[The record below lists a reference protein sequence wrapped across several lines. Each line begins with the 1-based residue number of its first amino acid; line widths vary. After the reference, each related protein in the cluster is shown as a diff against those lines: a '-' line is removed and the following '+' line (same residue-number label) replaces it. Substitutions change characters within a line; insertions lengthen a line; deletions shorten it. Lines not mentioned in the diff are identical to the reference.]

1 MNDALFIID
10 PGADIYESSTFAPKS
25 FKITNLSTT
34 GQNITSITLDLS
46 KAIFPDVVYDP
57 EGKAGDSAAK
67 GFEIDLDPTSVAGTS
82 GVKSFEYL
90 KPRDGGYDA
99 LQINFSDFK
108 PKQTLEFSIDTDPTS
123 TKEAKQDTSKH
134 YGSISGLELVG
145 AIATVTFA
153 DGETLT
159 GQFYR
164 TPNSN
169 TGSQVT
175 LAANLATAPTIEA
188 VGLSETATVA
198 DANQTIKV
206 TGTPN
211 SQVSLL
217 VVDGALLIEGEGY
230 DIDPFEANTAFA
242 VNEITATIGANG
254 TVDVPVALTRTETA
268 NGTGGLNYI
277 VAKYQDGN
285 TVSSKV
291 VLEYVPSTV
300 DPGTNPGN
308 AGDTVVPTAVLD
320 AIAVTDLSKPHT
332 FTVTYTDN
340 VAIDAEAI
348 DANDVK
354 VIAPDGV
361 TVLPATLSDVVDV
374 KGDGTVMTATYS
386 VAAPA
391 GNWSQR
397 GAYQVELQAGQVND
411 TAGNKVAADVLGSFA
426 VNILHEPSATGVIRI
441 EAEDYRAGENIVD
454 YYDDSVQPDE
464 LNFGGA
470 YRLNEPVD
478 IEVTGDVGGG
488 YNVGYITAGET
499 LTYDVVIPKA
509 ENYNL
514 VLRVANPDTF
524 DKTIDAVIDGKTYTA
539 NIGSTGDYQVYQDV
553 IINNVNLSAGTKELS
568 LIFQSKDYNINYV
581 ELVPAE
587 PVVDTV
593 APTAMLD
600 TTTLTQQSN
609 TTTAASF
616 TVTFAD
622 DSGIDAATID
632 ANDLIVTAPNGT
644 ALPITLVS
652 VDATDNGTPRTATYS
667 IAAPGG
673 TWDTANK
680 GKYTV
685 AVKAGQVSDINGN
698 KVAAKVL
705 GNLDINIASVQSPV
719 TEPPTNQPSENITI
733 RIEAEDYKIGV
744 NGDKY
749 LDTSRNNFG
758 GAYRQDNVDLE
769 ATKDVVGGGY
779 NVAWIET
786 GEFLTYDLNIL
797 AKGSY
802 DLVLRVATPAKDTKK
817 VDVVIDRKT
826 YTASFSNTGGWQAY
840 QDVVVSNVNLDA
852 GTKELRLYMKS
863 GGFNLNY
870 LELRSQQ
877 TTTEPSTTNPP
888 TTEPPVTEP
897 PTTKPPVTP
906 PTFEPPVNEPSP
918 KTEIIRIEAEN
929 YKPGTNGVEFYDTEA
944 ENFGGA
950 YRPNEPVDIE
960 ETGDVGGGFNVA
972 YIAAGETLAYDVKVP
987 QAQNYN
993 LVLRVAVPTD
1003 VPQSLDAIIGG
1014 KTYTAS
1020 FGNTGG
1026 WQSYTDVI
1034 INNVN
1039 LSAGVQELQLNMK
1052 SNSFNINYVEL
1063 VPAEPVVDA
1072 TLPSVILDNTLDDSD
1087 TVTLNLSTNSKTNA
1101 NFSVTFSDNAG
1112 IDPTSIDTTDVTV
1125 TAPNGTVVPVTL
1137 TGTNNGNGKSHT
1149 AIYSIAALG
1158 GTWDAADKG
1167 DYIVALNTGAVSD
1180 INGNATPAKNIGKL
1194 ALNVL
1199 TATSDGVTR
1208 INAGASSDT
1217 LDSFGKLW
1225 KADVNFTGGQA
1236 IAPIYNPIDNTKD
1249 DFIYQSQRLGDSFS
1263 YSVPVANGNYN
1274 VSLYLSELS
1283 FTDFSQRV
1291 FDVSLEGETALNNI
1305 DIYKLTNN
1313 AFLDGKNDANVV
1325 KIPNLAIVRDGAIDL
1340 DFTSVVGDA
1349 ALAGIEITPVN
1360 GAQVLIEES
1369 DQNTSVAEGGN
1380 TDTYQVLLNT
1390 KPTANVTVNLQL
1402 DGQTAVDKNSLV
1414 FTPQN
1419 WSTPQT
1425 VTVNAVDDA
1434 AGESFHTSTI
1444 GHTITTIDPNYGGLS
1459 VPSVSAKVTDNDSVE
1474 IKFKPQQEID
1484 QIDDGYYGTTAAA
1497 WGPDGRLYVALA
1509 SGLIK
1514 AYTLDDN
1521 YNVIDSQAIDI
1532 VKNLSNP
1539 NITGIAFNPFENDGS
1554 QPKIY
1559 IAHNQFYANRY
1570 TYPQYGGTGFD
1581 PLVDFSPYSGQ
1592 VSVLEGPD
1600 FNTLTPLVQ
1609 NIGVSNHDHGV
1620 NGLAF
1625 DANGD
1630 LLITSGSNTNAG
1642 IADDSIGGTD
1652 ESPFTAAILKAEIT
1666 KPDFNGNIQ
1675 YKLPDDW
1682 VAPEGLNLT
1691 KPDGT
1696 PAKPEESQGF
1706 GGIVEVVEPDKLDVS
1721 VYASGLRN
1729 SYDLVYATNGIIYA
1743 TENDA
1748 NTSFGDESISATEQR
1763 PFTLD
1768 PENELNIIEKGNY
1781 YGQPNR
1787 NRGEID
1793 DRQNT
1798 YYPSYAPSNAD
1809 YTAPIEEFER
1819 PVQGIVE
1826 YRSTTF
1832 GGQLQGNLLTQ
1843 VFNGPLHIVRL
1854 SEDGSESANNSLL
1867 EVEVVDDVSGET
1879 IKTSPF
1885 YTKKYISED
1894 NRNEYNDKGLDV
1906 LTGPGGAIIG
1916 LNESDSRVA
1925 VIVPDDDSINSM
1937 VAYDISD
1944 WRAPATGGG
1953 QFTIGGINFSGK
1965 LANTTVEI
1973 GGKAATI
1980 TSVTKKRI
1988 VGVFPSFGVT
1998 DPIITSAEY
2007 TEDNL
2012 LDITVASAGEVS
2024 TITDAYQP
2032 LFI

>member
-10 PGADIYESSTFAPKS
+10 PGADIYESSTFASNS

-34 GQNITSITLDLS
+34 GQNITSIVLDLS
-46 KAIFPDVVYDP
+46 TAIFPDLVYDP
-57 EGKAGDSAAK
+57 EGKAGDSASK
-67 GFEIDLDPTSVAGTS
+67 GFEIDLDPSSVAGTS

-108 PKQTLEFSIDTDPTS
+108 PSQTLEFSIDTDPTS
-123 TKEAKQDTSKH
+123 TKGAEQDNSKH

-153 DGETLT
+153 DGEVLT

-164 TPNSN
+164 IPDSD
-169 TGSQVT
+169 TGSQAA
-175 LAANLATAPTIEA
+175 LAVDSNLISAPTIEA
-188 VGLSETATVA
+188 VGLESQALVNKA
-198 DANQTIKV
+198 SQTIKV
-206 TGTPN
+206 TGTPG

-217 VVDGALLIEGEGY
+217 IVDGALFIEGQGH
-230 DIDPFEANTAFA
+230 DIDPFEANTALA
-242 VNEITATIGANG
+242 VNELTATIGANG
-254 TVDVPVALTRTETA
+254 TVEVPVTLTRTATE

-277 VAKYQDGN
+277 VAKYQDSAN
-285 TVSSKV
+285 TASKISTPL
-291 VLEYVPSTV
+291 VLNF
-300 DPGTNPGN
+300 DPAASQPG
-308 AGDTVVPTAVLD
+308 DIPTAVLD
-320 AIAVTDLSKPHT
+320 APELTQLDKPYT
-332 FTVTYTDN
+332 FNVTYTDN
-340 VAIDAEAI
+340 LGIDTNTINA
-348 DANDVK
+348 DDVK
-354 VIAPDGV
+354 VTAPDGS
-361 TVLPATLSDVVDV
+361 VLPATFKTVVDT
-374 KGDGTVMTATYS
+374 KGDGTVVTATYS
-386 VAAPA
+386 VAAP
-391 GNWSQR
+391 GGTWNQR
-397 GAYQVELQAGQVND
+397 GAYKVEINAGKVSD
-411 TAGNKVAADVLGSFA
+411 TAGNKVAAGELGSFLL
-426 VNILHEPSATGVIRI
+426 NIPHSASAKGVIRI
-441 EAEDYRAGENIVD
+441 EAEDYRAGENAVD
-454 YYDDSVQPDE
+454 YYDSSDSITQPDQP
-464 LNFGGA
+464 NFGGV

-488 YNVGYITAGET
+488 FNVGYVTAGET

-524 DKTIDAVIDGKTYTA
+524 DKTIDATIDGKTYTA
-539 NIGSTGDYQVYQDV
+539 SISSTGDYQVYQDI

-568 LIFQSKDYNINYV
+568 LNFQSKDYNINYV
-581 ELVPAE
+581 ELVPAA
-587 PVVDTV
+587 PVVDTT
-593 APTAMLD
+593 APTAKLN

-622 DSGIDAATID
+622 NSGIDAATID
-632 ANDLIVTAPNGT
+632 ANDLTVTAPDGI
-644 ALPITLVS
+644 ALPVTLVS
-652 VDATDNGTPRTATYS
+652 VDASGNGTPRTATYS
-667 IAAPGG
+667 VAAPGG
-673 TWDTANK
+673 TWDTADK
-680 GKYTV
+680 GTYTV

-698 KVAAKVL
+698 KVAASVL
-705 GNLDINIASVQSPV
+705 GNLNIDIASVQPPV
-719 TEPPTNQPSENITI
+719 TEPPTNQPSEDITI
-733 RIEAEDYKIGV
+733 RIEAEDYKAGV

-779 NVAWIET
+779 NVAWIEA
-786 GEFLTYDLNIL
+786 GEFLTYDLNIP
-797 AKGSY
+797 AQGNY

-817 VDVVIDRKT
+817 VNVVIGGKT
-826 YTASFSNTGGWQAY
+826 YTASFSNTGGWQTY
-840 QDVVVSNVNLDA
+840 RDVVINNVNLDA
-852 GTKELRLYMKS
+852 GTKELRLDMKS
-863 GGFNLNY
+863 GGFNFNY

-877 TTTEPSTTNPP
+877 S

-897 PTTKPPVTP
+897 PVTEPPVTEPPVTEPPVTEP

-918 KTEIIRIEAEN
+918 ETGIIRIEAEN
-929 YKPGTNGVEFYDTEA
+929 YKPGTNGVEFYDAEA

-960 ETGDVGGGFNVA
+960 ATGDIGGGFNVG
-972 YIAAGETLAYDVKVP
+972 YIVAGETLAYDVVIPK
-987 QAQNYN
+987 AENYN
-993 LVLRVAVPTD
+993 LVLRVANPDT
-1003 VPQSLDAIIGG
+1003 LNKTIDATIDG
-1014 KTYTAS
+1014 KTYTANVGS
-1020 FGNTGG
+1020 TGDY
-1026 WQSYTDVI
+1026 QVYQDVV

-1039 LSAGVQELQLNMK
+1039 LTAGTKELTLKFQSK
-1052 SNSFNINYVEL
+1052 DYNINYVEL
-1063 VPAEPVVDA
+1063 RPAEPVVDSI
-1072 TLPSVILDNTLDDSD
+1072 LPSATLDNTPDDSD
-1087 TVTLNLSTNSKTNA
+1087 IVTLNQLSASKTA
-1101 NFSVTFSDNAG
+1101 ASFSVTYADNLG
-1112 IDPTSIDTTDVTV
+1112 IDPTSIDATDITV
-1125 TAPNGTVVPVTL
+1125 TAPNGKVVPVTL
-1137 TGTNNGNGKSHT
+1137 AGTNNGNGKSHT
-1149 AIYSIAALG
+1149 AMYSIAAPG
-1158 GTWDAADKG
+1158 GTWDAADIG
-1167 DYIVALNTGAVSD
+1167 DYTVAIKAGAVSD
-1180 INGNATPAKNIGKL
+1180 LNGNATPAKNIGKL

-1199 TATSDGVTR
+1199 TPTSDGVTR
-1208 INAGASSDT
+1208 INAGASSDAV
-1217 LDSFGKLW
+1217 DSFGKLW
-1225 KADVNFTGGQA
+1225 KADVNFTGGTA
-1236 IAPIYNPIDNTKD
+1236 NAPIYNPIDNTKD
-1249 DFIYQSQRLGDSFS
+1249 DFIYQSQRSGANFS
-1263 YSVPVANGNYN
+1263 YSVPIANGNYN

-1291 FDVSLEGETALNNI
+1291 FDVALEGQEALDNV

-1313 AFLDGKNDANVV
+1313 AFLDGKNDANIV
-1325 KIPNLAIVRDGAIDL
+1325 KIPNLAIVRDGALDL
-1340 DFTSVVGDA
+1340 NFTSVVGDA
-1349 ALAGIEITPVN
+1349 ALAGIEITPIN

-1369 DQNTSVAEGGN
+1369 GQNTSVAEGGN

-1402 DGQTAVDKNSLV
+1402 DGQTTVDKNSLV

-1425 VTVNAVDDA
+1425 VTVSAVDDS
-1434 AGESFHTSTI
+1434 AGESFHTSII
-1444 GHTITTIDPNYGGLS
+1444 GHTITTTDPNYGSLS
-1459 VPSVSAKVTDNDSVE
+1459 VPSVSAKITDNDSVA

-1521 YNVIDSQAIDI
+1521 YNVLNSQEIDV
-1532 VKNLSNP
+1532 VKSLSNP

-1554 QPKIY
+1554 QPKLY
-1559 IAHNQFYANRY
+1559 IAHNQFYANPDAY
-1570 TYPQYGGTGFD
+1570 ADGLNELT
-1581 PLVDFSPYSGQ
+1581 DFSPYSGQ

-1600 FNTLTPLVQ
+1600 FNKLTPLVQ

-1642 IADDSIGGTD
+1642 IADKSIGGID
-1652 ESPFTAAILKAEIT
+1652 ESPFTAGILKAEIT
-1666 KPDFNGNIQ
+1666 KPNFNGNIQ
-1675 YKLPDDW
+1675 YKMPDGW

-1706 GGIVEVVEPDKLDVS
+1706 GGIVEVVPGVDVS
-1721 VYASGLRN
+1721 VYAPGLRN

-1763 PFTLD
+1763 PFVLD
-1768 PENELNIIEKGNY
+1768 PLNELNIIEEGNY

-1787 NRGEID
+1787 NRGKTD

-1798 YYPSYAPSNAD
+1798 YYPSYAPSDANH
-1809 YTAPIEEFER
+1809 TAPIEEFDR

-1826 YRSTTF
+1826 YRSSAF

-1854 SEDGSESANNSLL
+1854 SEDGSQSANNSLL
-1867 EVEVVDDVSGET
+1867 EVEVVDDVSGAI

-1885 YTKKYISED
+1885 YTKKYNSQD
-1894 NRNEYNDKGLDV
+1894 NKNEYNDKGLDV

-1925 VIVPDDDSINSM
+1925 VIVPDDDLITNM

-1944 WRAPATGGG
+1944 WRAPASGGG

-1965 LANTTVEI
+1965 LADTTVEI

-1980 TSVTKKRI
+1980 TSVTEKRI
-1988 VGVFPSFGVT
+1988 VGVFPSFGAT
-1998 DPIITSAEY
+1998 DLIINSTEY

-2012 LDITVASAGEVS
+2012 LDISVASAGEIS
-2024 TITDAYQP
+2024 IISNAYQP